1 MTAIDRRI
9 WWVVGLVILVLVL
22 WLLVDHLLFP
32 TLPVPAGAPP
42 VAR

>member
-9 WWVVGLVILVLVL
+9 WWLVGLIVVA
-22 WLLVDHLLFP
+22 LLLYLIVDHLLFP

-42 VAR
+42 ITR